1 VWINT
6 ICDGLQRHAT
16 MSVHERLNKN
26 FTLALRSGLEMSA
39 DQHDRDGSRQA
50 VTVRQF
56 TREEVMYIAV
66 SCLHCSAVTVYSHYM
81 YIAVQLLV

>member
-1 VWINT
+1 
-6 ICDGLQRHAT
+6 
-16 MSVHERLNKN
+16 
-26 FTLALRSGLEMSA
+26 MSA